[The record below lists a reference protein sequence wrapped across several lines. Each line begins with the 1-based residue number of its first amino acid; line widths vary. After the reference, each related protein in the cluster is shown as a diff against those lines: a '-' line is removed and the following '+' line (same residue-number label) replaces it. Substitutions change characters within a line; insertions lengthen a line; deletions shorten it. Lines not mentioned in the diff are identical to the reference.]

1 NGSGKSTLA
10 RVIAGRLRA
19 ADGTIER
26 PGGAGLGKAGGTA
39 IVAQRPEA
47 QVLGVRV
54 RDDVIWGVDDAAA
67 VDTAALL
74 TRVGLADFA
83 ERETSTLSGGELQRL
98 AVAAALARRPALL
111 VSDESTAM
119 VDGDG
124 RAALVA
130 LLRELADDGI
140 AVLHVTHLPP
150 EAAAADRVVT
160 LGAGRVVANGSL
172 ELIPLDAP
180 AWTVPV
186 RAPVLSLTN
195 VGHVYGRG
203 TPWAHRALT
212 GVNLEIREGE
222 AVLVVGHNGSGK
234 STLAWA
240 LAGLLVP
247 SEGDALLD
255 GEPVSGAV
263 GKVGLSFQHARMQV
277 LRPTVLED
285 VETAA
290 GVDTAEARA
299 ALVAV
304 GLDPAVVG
312 ARRIDELSGGQMRR
326 VVLAGV
332 LASKPRA
339 IVLDEPFAGLDAEGR
354 AELEALLARLRRERD
369 LALVIVSHDLDL
381 HHGLLDRIVEL
392 RGGQIV
398 RDERV
403 AAAETGSSGRD
414 AP

>member
-1 NGSGKSTLA
+1 LA
-10 RVIAGRLRA
+10 RVVAGRLRA
-19 ADGTIER
+19 SGGAIER
-26 PGGAGLGKAGGTA
+26 PGAAGLGRVGGTA

-54 RDDVIWGVDDAAA
+54 RDDIVWGVDDPAS
-67 VDTAALL
+67 VDIAALL
-74 TRVGLADFA
+74 ARVGLAEFA

-130 LLRELADDGI
+130 LLRELADDGMS
-140 AVLHVTHLPP
+140 VVHVTHLAP

-172 ELIPLDAP
+172 ELIPLSAP

-186 RAPVLSLTN
+186 RAPVISLVD

-203 TPWAHRALT
+203 TPWAHRALI

-247 SEGDALLD
+247 SEGDARLD
-255 GEPVSGAV
+255 GEPVSGSV
-263 GKVGLSFQHARMQV
+263 GKVGLSFQHARMQM

-285 VETAA
+285 VQTAGGVETN
-290 GVDTAEARA
+290 EAWN

-304 GLDPAVVG
+304 GLDPEAVG
-312 ARRIDELSGGQMRR
+312 TRRVDELSGGQMRR

-332 LASKPRA
+332 LAGRPRA
-339 IVLDEPFAGLDAEGR
+339 IVLDEPFAGLDAQGR

-392 RGGQIV
+392 RAGRIV

-403 AAAETGSSGRD
+403 VAAESGPSGLGSS
-414 AP
+414 